1 MKKLERM
8 MRKSR
13 MRKDQVVMIEC
24 AFICVSEL
32 AVVVGDE
39 DSCSTL
45 VILHRVDQQ
54 LLALIILSPTSISIL
69 TIN

>member
-1 MKKLERM
+1 

-32 AVVVGDE
+32 AVVVEMKIHVERE
-39 DSCSTL
+39 DGC
-45 VILHRVDQQ
+45 QQ
-54 LLALIILSPTSISIL
+54 HW
-69 TIN
+69 

>member
-24 AFICVSEL
+24 AFICVSKL
-32 AVVVGDE
+32 AVGVGDE
-39 DSCSTL
+39 DSC
-45 VILHRVDQQ
+45 
-54 LLALIILSPTSISIL
+54 
-69 TIN
+69 